1 MAKAPKK
8 PTGLS
13 IARTGSKLKITW
25 KSGDSYS
32 TQQICHKYNK
42 KSWSSA
48 SSASSGTHAHT
59 LTIPGSYYPD
69 SKTKLKTVSFRIRGK
84 KDGKWSDWATKT
96 FTLAT
101 PARPGAK
108 ANPDGSD
115 PNKCGF
121 AITQTI
127 KTTGGAVFE
136 DLQWQSVLIEGCNTK
151 NGKDV
156 SWSSSGT
163 GWQTGTRTT
172 AGTVTI
178 TETQGN
184 IATGTHTRWFRVR
197 SRGPHGHSK
206 WRYARRVYAQPNAAV
221 INEDAIV
228 VTEIAANVRQIY
240 LKWKAARSVAYPYD
254 HIIIEK
260 AHVVPGAG
268 LSFPA
273 GGSWD
278 TVTQYAATKSEDAT
292 TFTDSDALDLD
303 ECLFLRVNTKH
314 VEKITEGPAALAVI
328 GTLKSPTL
336 SNIVTN
342 PTTHALSCT
351 VTHVSD
357 VPDSC
362 VAVTYRQ
369 SSAPDEELVVAV
381 VEHTDTTATAQ
392 LPDWGSDTIEIGA
405 YAFVGDYEQV
415 DRDDG
420 VDAYTVDAVMTSQAD
435 AWTGTLPQAPSGVT
449 ASPTDIAG
457 TIRVTWDWSWQDA
470 SKAIVSWADRPDAWQ
485 STDEPDEYE
494 VDNTSESAVNIAGLE
509 TGTRWYVRV
518 RLAMQIGEDD
528 VLSPWSEAVSVDLSS
543 APVIPALTLSAGV
556 ITEGGSVGASWSY
569 VSTDGTGQ
577 AVAEICEATITAQ
590 GITYGDIIAR
600 TESAQSV
607 TIYADDVGW
616 TAGET
621 HYLCV
626 RVASVSGRT
635 SDSWSSPVPVI
646 IADPLQAVIA
656 STSLVSQSDGEGGTE
671 WALKSMPLTVT
682 ATGAGA
688 GGTTTIIIERAEDY
702 RIDRPDGEDITGW
715 MGETVA
721 LETQTG
727 EAAVTIERD
736 DLLGTMDDGAWYRL
750 IATVQDGLG
759 QSASAELEFIV
770 DWTHQAIMPEASVV
784 MVGSTARITPTA
796 PEGAEEGDTCDI
808 YRLSADKPELIVP
821 GAEFGTTYVDP
832 YPALGQYGG
841 HRVVYKTV
849 DGDYIT
855 ADNDLAWLDL
865 RQDDGDYLRTR
876 GGLIDF
882 DGEQVEIMY
891 DVSGGTEWE
900 KDFQQTRYLGGSI
913 QGDWNV
919 GVSMTASLELSTI
932 TTVDI
937 DTIEAYRR
945 LARYAGVC
953 HIRTLDGASYPC
965 DIQVSEN
972 RDYAHDAL
980 RCKYSLTITRVDP
993 EEYDGVTLAE
1003 YEGA

>member
-1 MAKAPKK
+1 MAKK

-13 IARTGSKLKITW
+13 ITRSDRKLKITW
-25 KSGDSYS
+25 KRGETYS
-32 TQQICHKYNK
+32 AQQISHRYN
-42 KSWSSA
+42 SAGWSSA
-48 SSASSGTHAHT
+48 VTIAAGASTSS
-59 LTIPGSYYPD
+59 LTIPATYYPAG
-69 SKTKLKTVSFRIRGK
+69 KTALKSVSFRIRGK
-84 KDGKWSDWATKT
+84 KSGKWSAWSLKT
-96 FTLAT
+96 FTLVTPAAPGITAT
-101 PARPGAK
+101 P
-108 ANPDGSD
+108 DD
-115 PNKCGF
+115 QEPNKCAF
-121 AITQTI
+121 AITQVI
-127 KTTGGAVFE
+127 KTNTAAIFT
-136 DLQWQSVLIEGCNTK
+136 DLEWQSVLVDGCNTTD
-151 NGKDV
+151 GAAV
-156 SWSSSGT
+156 TWSAAAA
-163 GWQTGTRTT
+163 GWQTGTRAA

-178 TETQGN
+178 TETQSAV
-184 IATGTHTRWFRVR
+184 ATGTHTRWVRVR
-197 SRGPHGHSK
+197 SRGPRGASA
-206 WRYARRVYAQPNAAV
+206 WRYARRVYAQPNAAI
-221 INEDAIV
+221 INE
-228 VTEIAANVRQIY
+228 VTVTDLAPNVRQIY
-240 LKWKAARSVAYPYD
+240 LRWEAARSVAYPYD
-254 HIIIEK
+254 HVIIEK

-278 TVTQYAATKSEDAT
+278 TVSQYAATSAEDAT
-292 TFTDSDALDLD
+292 SFTDSDALDLD

-314 VEKITEGPAALAVI
+314 VEKTTEGPAALAVI

-342 PTTHALSCT
+342 ATTHALSCT

-392 LPDWGSDTIEIGA
+392 LPDWGDDTIEIGA
-405 YAFVGDYEQV
+405 FAFVGDYSQV

-420 VDAYTVDAVMTSQAD
+420 VDAYTVDAVMTSEAD

-449 ASPTDIAG
+449 ASPTGIAG
-457 TIRVTWDWSWQDA
+457 TIRVTWDWSWQEAD
-470 SKAIVSWADRPDAWQ
+470 KAIVSWADRPDAWQ

-494 VDNTSESAVNIAGLE
+494 VDNTSESAVNISGLE

-556 ITEGGSVGASWSY
+556 IMEGGSVGASWSY

-600 TESAQSV
+600 VQSAQSV
-607 TIYADDVGW
+607 TIYADDAGW

-626 RVASVSGRT
+626 RVVSVSGRA

-646 IADPLQAVIA
+646 IAAPLQAVIA

-671 WALKSMPLTVT
+671 LALKSMPLTVT

-721 LETQTG
+721 LESQTG
-727 EAAVTIERD
+727 EAAVTIERG

-750 IATVQDGLG
+750 ICTVQDGLG
-759 QSASAELEFIV
+759 QSSSAELEFVV

-784 MVGSTARITPTA
+784 MVGTTARITPTA

-849 DGDYIT
+849 DGDYVT
-855 ADNDLAWLDL
+855 ADKQLAWLDL
-865 RQDDGDYLRTR
+865 RQADGDYLRTR

-919 GVSMTASLELSTI
+919 GVSMTASLDLSTI
-932 TTVDI
+932 TTVDA

-945 LARYAGVC
+945 LARYAGLC

-965 DIQVSEN
+965 DVQVSED
-972 RDYAHDAL
+972 RDYAKDAL